1 MEITKLFVKCSVL
14 LFENTDTGQYLVD
27 TRSTTSASVRGF
39 DIVLVFDN
47 PMTNKIKKFLY
58 ILQHLIPDGHD
69 EIPTL
74 PYIIPC

>member
-27 TRSTTSASVRGF
+27 TRSTTSASFRGF

-47 PMTNKIKKFLY
+47 PMTNKIKSFY
-58 ILQHLIPDGHD
+58 IPWNNGKESLNNW
-69 EIPTL
+69 EM
-74 PYIIPC
+74 

>member
-27 TRSTTSASVRGF
+27 TRSTTSASFRGF

-47 PMTNKIKKFLY
+47 PMHGIMGRRF
-58 ILQHLIPDGHD
+58 PDGG
-69 EIPTL
+69 L
-74 PYIIPC
+74 LRYRK